1 MIFQLNFLKQA
12 VWSLSWWIVLS
23 YFSLHAP
30 HSLTQIFEW
39 IQPQDGWQFKVFNW
53 QSYLKVHHLYC
64 AFCSTQMSTIS
75 NNLLNCLGSD
85 LIFAKR
91 SLLCIKHRE
100 YCLFSYAGA
109 VPCRLCIV
117 ECSSRRPCLASL
129 VLLVVNTE
137 APAPV
142 PEHRHFSPPLP
153 ARRPL
158 LSSVVGSETEPNWS
172 LSHFFRE

>member
-1 MIFQLNFLKQA
+1 M
-12 VWSLSWWIVLS
+12 
-23 YFSLHAP
+23 
-30 HSLTQIFEW
+30 
-39 IQPQDGWQFKVFNW
+39 FNW

-75 NNLLNCLGSD
+75 NNLLNCMGSD

-100 YCLFSYAGA
+100 YCLFSYAGP

-172 LSHFFRE
+172 LSYFLGNRSDQQEWCGLLPYVD

>member
-1 MIFQLNFLKQA
+1 MRWMDEKGVQLAAIFKSAPFMLHFLFHQHEHHIKQSTELFGFRFDLCKE
-12 VWSLSWWIVLS
+12 VLIV
-23 YFSLHAP
+23 YQ
-30 HSLTQIFEW
+30 TQ
-39 IQPQDGWQFKVFNW
+39 G
-53 QSYLKVHHLYC
+53 
-64 AFCSTQMSTIS
+64 
-75 NNLLNCLGSD
+75 
-85 LIFAKR
+85 
-91 SLLCIKHRE
+91 
-100 YCLFSYAGA
+100 YCLFSYAGP

-153 ARRPL
+153 SRRPL
-158 LSSVVGSETEPNWS
+158 LSSLVRSETEPNWS